1 MTSTPR
7 RNNGTMSGTDTL
19 LWTIGRDPL
28 LRTTIIAV
36 LVLDQAPGWE
46 EVQKRVCALTHVQPR
61 FRSRAQP
68 ASSLGWGRPTWVEDS
83 GFDLDIH
90 LRRMVAP
97 SPATLRTVLD
107 LAQAMGTTAFDPEL
121 PLWEGVVVEG
131 LEGGQAALVVK
142 LHHAVV
148 DGVGGIA
155 VILHLL
161 DRFRSP
167 RPEYGT
173 VDGGSPGDGHSANDG
188 EPEIR
193 GLASTL
199 LARMDRV
206 LPTSRRAVDAALGV
220 VVNPAAQLERTRAT
234 VRSVARLL
242 APARRPLSPL
252 MTGRTLRRRFEI
264 LELSFALLHDTA
276 IATGSTLNDVF
287 VAGVLGG
294 LQRYHHEN
302 GVNVEYLRVLMP
314 LNVRTSSDAVG
325 GNHFVPARFTLPSVP
340 DPAERL
346 RLVHDIAGSWKHAP
360 GLGLSNVLADVLDLL
375 PASLTTALWGSM
387 LKGDDFV
394 VTNVPG
400 PPFETYLGGAH
411 VESMF
416 AFAPTSGAA
425 LNVSLLTPAGRA
437 CVGINVDTAAVP
449 DGSILTQCL
458 QEGFDEICSLAHHQ
472 DRLVEA

>member
-1 MTSTPR
+1 MASAPR

-19 LWTIGRDPL
+19 LWTIGRDPV

-36 LVLDQAPGWE
+36 LVLDQAPQWE
-46 EVQKRVCALTHVQPR
+46 DVQKRVRALTHLLPR

-68 ASSLGWGRPTWVEDS
+68 VSSFGWGRPTWVEDS

-97 SPATLRTVLD
+97 SPATFRTVLD

-121 PLWEGVVVEG
+121 PLWEAVVIEG
-131 LEGGQAALVVK
+131 IEGGQAALVVK

-161 DRFRSP
+161 DRFRTP
-167 RPEYGT
+167 RPETGT
-173 VDGGSPGDGHSANDG
+173 VNDG
-188 EPEIR
+188 SIANGYSASEGEAEVR

-199 LARMDRV
+199 FARMGRV
-206 LPTSRRAVDAALGV
+206 LPTSRRAVEAALGV
-220 VVNPAAQLERTRAT
+220 VMNPAAQLKQTQAT
-234 VRSVARLL
+234 VQSVARLL

-252 MTGRTLRRRFEI
+252 MTGRKLRRRFEV
-264 LELSFALLHDTA
+264 LDLSFDLLHDTA
-276 IATGSTLNDVF
+276 IATGGTLNDVF
-287 VAGVLGG
+287 LTGVLGG
-294 LQRYHHEN
+294 LQRYHHEH
-302 GVNVEYLRVLMP
+302 GVNVDHLRLLMP
-314 LNVRTSSDAVG
+314 LNVRNASDAVG
-325 GNHFVPARFTLPSVP
+325 GNHFVPARFTLPAVA

-346 RLVHDIAGSWKHAP
+346 RLVHDIAGLWKHAP

-411 VESMF
+411 VVSMYG
-416 AFAPTSGAA
+416 FAPTSGAA

-437 CVGINVDTAAVP
+437 CVGINIDTAAIP
-449 DGSILTQCL
+449 DGPVLTRCL
-458 QEGFDEICSLAHHQ
+458 QEGFDEVCGLARHQ
-472 DRLVEA
+472 HQVVGA